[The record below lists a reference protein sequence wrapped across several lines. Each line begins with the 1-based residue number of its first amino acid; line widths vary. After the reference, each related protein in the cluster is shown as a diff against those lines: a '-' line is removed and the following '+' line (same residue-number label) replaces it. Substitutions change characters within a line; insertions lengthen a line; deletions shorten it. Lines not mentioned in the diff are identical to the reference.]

1 MEGYG
6 NSTEFGVIVVGA
18 KSDHI
23 IGSVTGTCERLAVS
37 FAVCQDIYEVAAEL
51 AKRPAKHGMVVG
63 LLEQLSRE
71 NGWLLEKAAQAG
83 WVCCCI
89 AKKISGNTRTVAI
102 QAMKSNAIVL
112 NNLGRLEEVMIRTM
126 NNIPGTLSRTPAIS
140 PSSGREQ
147 DYALKEPNGYSG
159 AKDDERQYTSE

>member
-6 NSTEFGVIVVGA
+6 KNTEFGVIVVGS

-23 IGSVTGTCERLAVS
+23 ISSATGTCERLAVG
-37 FAVCQDIYEVAAEL
+37 FTVCQDIYEVAAEL
-51 AKRPAKHGMVVG
+51 AKRPAKRGMVVG
-63 LLEQLSRE
+63 LLGQLNRE
-71 NGWLLEKAAQAG
+71 NSWLLEKTAQAG

-112 NNLGRLEEVMIRTM
+112 NNPGQFEEVMIRTM
-126 NNIPGTLSRTPAIS
+126 KETAAVTFGVKSNVP
-140 PSSGREQ
+140 RE
-147 DYALKEPNGYSG
+147 
-159 AKDDERQYTSE
+159 